1 MQEVDP
7 GKPGPHATRRQVA
20 FPQLQPESQCA
31 DDEAGEKRRDCR
43 RSSEPFAQ
51 DAEEE
56 AGRDRWRDVRLYTL
70 QIDEDL
76 RRDVLHERNPDE
88 PEADENDRRR
98 AADLYEAL
106 LARIRTDLS
115 VDVPREKCRAGVEC
129 RRQ

>member
-76 RRDVLHERNPDE
+76 RRKLPHERKPDE
-88 PEADENDRRR
+88 SEANENYSQCSSH
-98 AADLYEAL
+98 LY
-106 LARIRTDLS
+106 
-115 VDVPREKCRAGVEC
+115 
-129 RRQ
+129 